1 MDMHRERGITH
12 VARSRYYRPHEA
24 AELVG
29 LAPSRVRR
37 YVRIGLIRVEAMEGR
52 EPLLGAPELE
62 RLRKIRR
69 LTTDLGLNLSAVE
82 VVLRLLDE
90 IDVLRGEIEQARL
103 TTAARPSSRLVPPAS
118 RDPGAGDAGS

>member
-1 MDMHRERGITH
+1 MDRERGMTH
-12 VARSRYYRPHEA
+12 AARSGYYRPQEA

-37 YVRIGLIRVEAMEGR
+37 YVRIGLIRVEATEGP
-52 EPLLGAPELE
+52 EPLLGALELE

-90 IDVLRGEIEQARL
+90 IDELRGEIERAGVTPAGRSG
-103 TTAARPSSRLVPPAS
+103 SSRLTPPAS
-118 RDPGAGDAGS
+118 RAPGSGKAGS

>member
-1 MDMHRERGITH
+1 MDMDRERGITK
-12 VARSRYYRPHEA
+12 VARSGYYRPQEA

-103 TTAARPSSRLVPPAS
+103 TTAARPSSRFAS
-118 RDPGAGDAGS
+118 SSTRDPGAGDAGS

>member
-1 MDMHRERGITH
+1 MDRKRGMTH
-12 VARSRYYRPHEA
+12 AARSGYYRPQEA

-37 YVRIGLIRVEAMEGR
+37 YVRIGLIRVEAMEGS
-52 EPLLGAPELE
+52 EPLLGALELE

-69 LTTDLGLNLSAVE
+69 LTTDLGLNLSGVE

-90 IDVLRGEIEQARL
+90 IEELRGEIKRARL
-103 TTAARPSSRLVPPAS
+103 TPAAHPPSSRLAPPAT
-118 RDPGAGDAGS
+118 RDPGAGDTGS